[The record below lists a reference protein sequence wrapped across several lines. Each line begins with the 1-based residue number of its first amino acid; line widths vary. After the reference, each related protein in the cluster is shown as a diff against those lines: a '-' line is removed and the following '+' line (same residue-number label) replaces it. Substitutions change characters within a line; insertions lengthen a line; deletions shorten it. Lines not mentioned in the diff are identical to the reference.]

1 MIVFHHDGPFDA
13 CNPHRNRK
21 GLSKAPMQAF
31 PKDSANNNL
40 GGSGPINKHI
50 NLDQFHGHT
59 RDGFTDFNS
68 VPQPNHTT
76 ADSDAYAQT
85 SSMYK
90 GEALRSANTT
100 ERFNP
105 TMKVEPLHGDE
116 SMGLGTSTFLEG
128 TPAAREAIQRRES
141 EADNIHQKPGAGIT
155 RRPSLAQKIRGISNS
170 ARNPN
175 RGMTSPE
182 PHYELTKTSSRG
194 GGAGGEALSAGGLGR
209 ARETANNPFFKD
221 FGNDSENKVGGP
233 KISIQAKE
241 DESLH
246 ASRNRGDS
254 GNGTQRIGLE
264 RRVTEGGLNVEAGE
278 GKSSGGFLSRVKSL
292 RGGRRAAGGR

>member
-1 MIVFHHDGPFDA
+1 MFHHDGPFDA

-21 GLSKAPMQAF
+21 GLAKAPMQAF

-68 VPQPNHTT
+68 VPLPNHTT
-76 ADSDAYAQT
+76 AEPDGYAQT
-85 SSMYK
+85 SSTYK
-90 GEALRSANTT
+90 GEALRSANTA

-128 TPAAREAIQRRES
+128 APAAREAIQRRDSES
-141 EADNIHQKPGAGIT
+141 EKILMVPPGLT
-155 RRPSLAQKIRGISNS
+155 RKQSLAQRFRGISNS
-170 ARNPN
+170 TRNPN

-182 PHYELTKTSSRG
+182 PRYELTKTSSRG
-194 GGAGGEALSAGGLGR
+194 SGAGGEALSAGGLER
-209 ARETANNPFFKD
+209 VRETANNPFFKEFSSD
-221 FGNDSENKVGGP
+221 NEKKMSGP
-233 KISIQAKE
+233 KVSVQAKE
-241 DESLH
+241 DEVSH
-246 ASRNRGDS
+246 AGRSRGDS
-254 GNGTQRIGLE
+254 GSGMQRMGLE

-278 GKSSGGFLSRVKSL
+278 GKSGGGFLSRVKSL

>member
-1 MIVFHHDGPFDA
+1 MFHHDGPFDA

-21 GLSKAPMQAF
+21 GLAKAPMQAF

-40 GGSGPINKHI
+40 GGSGPVNKHI

-68 VPQPNHTT
+68 VPQPNHSTT
-76 ADSDAYAQT
+76 EPESYAQT

-90 GEALRSANTT
+90 GEALRSANTA

-128 TPAAREAIQRRES
+128 APAAREAIQRRES
-141 EADNIHQKPGAGIT
+141 ESETIPQASGAGLT
-155 RRPSLAQKIRGISNS
+155 RKRSLAQKIRGISNS
-170 ARNPN
+170 TRNPN

-182 PHYELTKTSSRG
+182 PRYELTKTSSRG
-194 GGAGGEALSAGGLGR
+194 SGAGGEALSAGGLGR
-209 ARETANNPFFKD
+209 IRETANNPFFKD
-221 FGNDSENKVGGP
+221 FDGANEKKLGGLKV
-233 KISIQAKE
+233 SIQAQE
-241 DESLH
+241 QEAFTAGRS
-246 ASRNRGDS
+246 RGDS
-254 GNGTQRIGLE
+254 GSGMQRMGLE
-264 RRVTEGGLNVEAGE
+264 RRVTEGGLNVDAGE